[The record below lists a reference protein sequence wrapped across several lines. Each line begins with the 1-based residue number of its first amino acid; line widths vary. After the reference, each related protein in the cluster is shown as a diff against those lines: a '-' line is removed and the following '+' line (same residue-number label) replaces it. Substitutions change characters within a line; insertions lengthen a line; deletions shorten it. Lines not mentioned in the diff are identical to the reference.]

1 MSRFVYVASSWRNR
15 HQPTIVRSL
24 EDAGYDVYDFRN
36 PIPGNY
42 GFSWKECGT
51 EEELKDPS
59 TYRDKILE
67 SQPAKR
73 GFAYDMSALQRAFAT
88 VLVLPCGRSAHLELG
103 YAVGMRQR
111 TIVLLDTPLSEPELM
126 YKMVDRICIT
136 ISEVLG
142 ALR

>member
-1 MSRFVYVASSWRNR
+1 MNKTVYVASSWRNL
-15 HQPTIVRSL
+15 HHPSVVKAIQ
-24 EDAGYDVYDFRN
+24 EAGYNVYDFRN

-42 GFSWKECGT
+42 GFSWRECGT

-59 TYRDKILE
+59 VYRDKILE
-67 SQPAKR
+67 SEPAKR
-73 GFAYDMSALQRAFAT
+73 GFAYDMSALQRAYAT

-126 YKMVDRICIT
+126 YKMVDRICVNM
-136 ISEVLG
+136 SEVLG